1 MVSFFINLK
10 KLKFNF
16 NKTLS
21 QEAKNNNEVI
31 KLNDVKELPLAVEF
45 VEEELTEEEALNN
58 ALYMLFF
65 WCIEKCFLFFIL
77 LRYLGIKLIDEVD
90 SDIINEQ
97 VKIEEIEIKIDK
109 LENNLEKFS
118 FCKNAK
124 DKNNSCFLRCH
135 LFRLKST
142 FFRNVG
148 DIEKSKENHKEY
160 EKYSTFETLFKLK
173 KNQSIN
179 KINEN
184 KIALDNGE
192 RLIRLE
198 KILTNSM

>member
-16 NKTLS
+16 KKTLS

-65 WCIEKCFLFFIL
+65 WCIEKFFLFFIL

-124 DKNNSCFLRCH
+124 DKNNSCF
-135 LFRLKST
+135 FAS
-142 FFRNVG
+142 
-148 DIEKSKENHKEY
+148 
-160 EKYSTFETLFKLK
+160 
-173 KNQSIN
+173 
-179 KINEN
+179 
-184 KIALDNGE
+184 
-192 RLIRLE
+192 
-198 KILTNSM
+198 